1 MVKLT
6 PRDRPVVWL
15 AGLAVLMGLL
25 AACQAPE
32 AVATNPPQA
41 AETTPLPEPT
51 AAPATATS
59 EPTATEEVA
68 VSPTTP
74 VPTPTAPLTPTPS
87 PTPLPQPTF
96 HTVQAGDTLA
106 GIADQY
112 GVTLDELV
120 FANGYGALE
129 DFFLVIGG
137 EVQIP
142 LCEAHEIVAGNTLT
156 AIAQMCGLTLDELVM
171 ANINEIATYGALE
184 AVPVGTVLVIPP
196 PDAAAP
202 AVDCSEEPAREQVI
216 EYEPQPGEGIFCL
229 AQKFAVTPSTIL
241 QANIERLRDN
251 AYGEVS
257 LLIAPQTAALITI
270 TADDIENGVVIQD
283 IADWYEVTPEF
294 VTDWNGNPVTDP
306 LKEGQQLMVIGADLI
321 FGRFQSFAPETP
333 TPEATAEG
341 TAEATAAP

>member
-1 MVKLT
+1 L
-6 PRDRPVVWL
+6 
-15 AGLAVLMGLL
+15 
-25 AACQAPE
+25 E
-32 AVATNPPQA
+32 AVD
-41 AETTPLPEPT
+41 TP
-51 AAPATATS
+51 TS
-59 EPTATEEVA
+59 
-68 VSPTTP
+68 
-74 VPTPTAPLTPTPS
+74 VPTPTAPLTPTAS
-87 PTPLPQPTF
+87 PTPVPEPTF
-96 HTVQAGDTLA
+96 HIVQAGDTLA

-120 FANGYGALE
+120 FANGYITLE
-129 DFFLVIGG
+129 DFVLVIGA

-142 LCEAHEIVAGNTLT
+142 LCEAHEIVSGNTLA

-171 ANINEIATYGALE
+171 ANINEIASYGALE
-184 AVPVGTVLVIPP
+184 AVPLGTVLVIPP
-196 PDAAAP
+196 QDATAP

-216 EYEPQPGEGIFCL
+216 EYEPEPGEGIFCL

-241 QANIERLRDN
+241 QANIDRLSGDN
-251 AYGEVS
+251 VYGEVS

-270 TADDIENGVVIQD
+270 TAEDIENGVVIQD

-333 TPEATAEG
+333 TPEPTAEG
-341 TAEATAAP
+341 TVEATATP